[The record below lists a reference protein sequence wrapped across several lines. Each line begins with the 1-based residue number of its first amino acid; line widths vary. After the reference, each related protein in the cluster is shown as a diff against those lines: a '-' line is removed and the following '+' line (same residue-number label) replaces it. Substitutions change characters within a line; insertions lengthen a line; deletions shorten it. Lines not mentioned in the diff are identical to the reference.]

1 MTEETSR
8 DYLKNKI
15 TGNSPIEKESSE
27 RPSPPPFPPLSLVKV
42 FEGLFA
48 GGSTLNAFLPK
59 RILETASTTLK
70 RKEK

>member
-1 MTEETSR
+1 LTEGIYG
-8 DYLKNKI
+8 DYLKNKN

-27 RPSPPPFPPLSLVKV
+27 RPSPPPFPPRSFVKV

-70 RKEK
+70 RKVK